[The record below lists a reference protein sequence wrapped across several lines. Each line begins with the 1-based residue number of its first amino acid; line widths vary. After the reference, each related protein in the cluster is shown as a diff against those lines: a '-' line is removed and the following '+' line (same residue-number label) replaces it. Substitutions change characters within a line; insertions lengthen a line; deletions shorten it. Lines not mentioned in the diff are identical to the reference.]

1 VQSKMENPETNA
13 TLGTETVLRQAK
25 HKHNTWN

>member
-1 VQSKMENPETNA
+1 MENPETNA
-13 TLGTETVLRQAK
+13 TLGTDTVLRQAK